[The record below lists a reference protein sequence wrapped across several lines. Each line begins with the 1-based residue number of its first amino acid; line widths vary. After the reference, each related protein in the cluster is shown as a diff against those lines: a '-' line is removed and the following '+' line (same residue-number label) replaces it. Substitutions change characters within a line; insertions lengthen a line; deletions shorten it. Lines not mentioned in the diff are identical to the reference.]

1 MNNKPLIP
9 ICLALTTLTGCSLAP
24 GYVRPTPPVSAQWPA
39 SSGTDFTDTATPATG
54 KKADTA
60 EIGWREMFRSHR
72 LQSLIEAAL
81 TNNRDLR
88 IATLNI
94 EVARNTYRIQRAD
107 LLPSLDASGNYTR
120 QRLSESTSGTGK
132 PDVTSTYAVDI
143 GATAYEMDLFGR
155 VRNLSSSA
163 MNKYLATEEGRK
175 AAQTALVAE
184 VANAYLTYLADVEL
198 LQLTENTL
206 STRQKAHDLIRRSFD
221 LGSKSRLDVAQSSM
235 LVEAARA
242 SRAQYQR
249 QVEQDKNALTLL
261 VGKEIDPALLEPE
274 KLAQVQVM
282 ETLPAGIPAVVLLER
297 PDIRQAEYALKAE
310 NANIGAARA
319 AFFPSINLTGSAG
332 YASTSLSDL
341 FVAGSS
347 SVWSFAPKVN
357 LPIFQVGRLRSNL
370 KLAENNRDIA
380 LAQYEK
386 AIQTAFR
393 EVADA
398 LVARATYTEQLQA
411 QRTLVRESEQ
421 AETITKARY
430 LHGIDSHFAL
440 LDAERSLYEAQ
451 QNEILVH
458 QQSLSNLIGLYKA
471 LGGGWK

>member
-1 MNNKPLIP
+1 MNSKPLLS
-9 ICLALTTLTGCSLAP
+9 ICLAATTLTGCSLAP
-24 GYVRPTPPVSAQWPA
+24 NYQRPTPPVSAKWPTSA
-39 SSGTDFTDTATPATG
+39 GTDSTYAVNPATG
-54 KKADTA
+54 RQLNTV
-60 EIGWREMFRSHR
+60 EIGWREMFRSPKLQR
-72 LQSLIEAAL
+72 LIDAAL

-94 EVARNTYRIQRAD
+94 EVARNTYRIKRAD
-107 LLPSLDASGNYTR
+107 LLPSIDATGSYTR

-132 PDVTSTYAVDI
+132 TETTSTYVAGI
-143 GATAYEMDLFGR
+143 GATAYEVDLFGR
-155 VRNLSSSA
+155 VRNLGSSA

-206 STRQKAHDLIRRSFD
+206 RTRQEANDLIRRSFD

-297 PDIRQAEYALKAE
+297 PDILQAEYALKAE

-319 AFFPSINLTGSAG
+319 AFFPSISLTGSAG

-347 SVWSFAPKVN
+347 GIWSFAPKVT
-357 LPIFQVGRLRSNL
+357 LPIFQAGRLRSNL
-370 KLAENNRDIA
+370 RLAENNRDIA

-411 QRTLVRESEQ
+411 QRALVRESEQ

-430 LHGIDSHFAL
+430 AHGIDSHFAL

-458 QQSLSNLIGLYKA
+458 QRSLANLIDLYKA